1 MIILFRGN
9 LEKMKI
15 LVAQA
20 DQQGVSGGRDTD
32 IAVDGV
38 LECVPGPFRDK
49 IMFHAKGENVVVT
62 AIAKPMF
69 AGGQGRAAVGSS
81 LCFLR
86 MGRIAFH
93 VFQRPC
99 VVGGR
104 SCSMARW
111 SRGRL

>member
-1 MIILFRGN
+1 
-9 LEKMKI
+9 
-15 LVAQA
+15 
-20 DQQGVSGGRDTD
+20 
-32 IAVDGV
+32 
-38 LECVPGPFRDK
+38 
-49 IMFHAKGENVVVT
+49 
-62 AIAKPMF
+62 MF